1 MAPTGT
7 KRQKSW
13 DHHNWLRLL
22 LKAWKHSTLFH
33 KYFPQDDDQTPVTP
47 LIHTFKDYRASP
59 QNKYLHLHA
68 CARAYITYVL
78 RPEKQEE
85 RQCARAARYKKE
97 MKGKLRFW
105 MRYTLRELQHRR
117 QIEARQQHRINKI
130 SSRTR
135 NINQKDRKNLSEYKW
150 TCQHRVTAD
159 TKYEGLHRWPQ
170 RDKIG
175 RQLRIY
181 ITYITTQAWPR

>member
-1 MAPTGT
+1 
-7 KRQKSW
+7 
-13 DHHNWLRLL
+13 
-22 LKAWKHSTLFH
+22 
-33 KYFPQDDDQTPVTP
+33 
-47 LIHTFKDYRASP
+47 
-59 QNKYLHLHA
+59 
-68 CARAYITYVL
+68 
-78 RPEKQEE
+78 
-85 RQCARAARYKKE
+85 

-181 ITYITTQAWPR
+181 ITYITTQTWPPKPKRRREITLTPEDCTQETIHHTQGSSSASRSNELSSAASKRMKVPSA